1 MQNKKRLF
9 KAAIYAIYIVL
20 FAKRFLSVLMYF
32 KRVCF
37 KLAGKQTRF
46 IRAFWEETI
55 TFIRKLFDLNTA
67 TAGPSNKSAFRILL
81 THLYKI
87 MALAIGLTN
96 LQPTAT
102 KKQSGRMLYRSLGR
116 MFSYAISL
124 LAFAYNSFIL
134 VQLSCIGIAE
144 SQRIRRFMQNAVS

>member
-1 MQNKKRLF
+1 M
-9 KAAIYAIYIVL
+9 
-20 FAKRFLSVLMYF
+20 
-32 KRVCF
+32 
-37 KLAGKQTRF
+37 
-46 IRAFWEETI
+46 
-55 TFIRKLFDLNTA
+55 NTA
-67 TAGPSNKSAFRILL
+67 TTGPSNKSAFRILL

-144 SQRIRRFMQNAVS
+144 SQRIRRFMQNAVSQTKRLRIQERVDEVEEEHKEPARLD

>member
-1 MQNKKRLF
+1 MIRHAASQLMQNKKKLF
-9 KAAIYAIYIVL
+9 KAAIYTIYIFL

-32 KRVCF
+32 SRVVR
-37 KLAGKQTRF
+37 KLASKQVSF
-46 IRAFWEETI
+46 IRALWEETI
-55 TFIRKLFDLNTA
+55 TFIRKFFDLNSA
-67 TAGPSNKSAFRILL
+67 TSGPSNKSAFKILL

-87 MALAIGLTN
+87 MGLAIGLMKAQSST
-96 LQPTAT
+96 T
-102 KKQSGRMLYRSLGR
+102 KKKSGRVLYHTLGR

-144 SQRIRRFMQNAVS
+144 S